1 MACLQDDCGVDADI
15 TSFVLPVGASLNFD
29 RTTLYEAVAVVFL
42 AQYWGKGTAYKYD
55 GQRKP

>member
-29 RTTLYEAVAVVFL
+29 GTTLYEAVAVVFL
-42 AQYWGKGTAYKYD
+42 AQYWGKGTAYKY
-55 GQRKP
+55 